1 MFDSEAL
8 KAWYASNPTD
18 MEWLEKPSWHQFRWR
33 LPNDRWVTASRQ
45 MTNQH
50 SLGKVLAKH
59 GPRDVY
65 IGTSS
70 WLNPINLPKLSD
82 EEQAHPILLDHL
94 IVFDIDFRPFC
105 YRRLEQART
114 ATSKL
119 LQWLDMHEELNL
131 CSISFS
137 GGKGFHL
144 ILSERDRALF
154 SIPDP
159 KEREEAVRASRQAL
173 LERVLE
179 AGFPVDPTVTA
190 DTRRIIR
197 LPGSLH
203 GTTGWC
209 CHRIT
214 REELQQPLKRWKKK
228 LPRHA
233 SAMRMPYWPL
243 SLPIMLGEWKKRRR
257 LRNKSSS
264 PQVDLATEKPTI
276 MSLQL
281 SSQVVGTKERSAA
294 ILWIPKR
301 WTEEHLE
308 RIAEVFVEKQW
319 TPAYDFSI
327 EDETLVV
334 IPRAIPIHQLRKV
347 LRTLGFPHLSSEI
360 KRLGHYWIDV
370 SPVKPSDGPLQ
381 PELTYQGLWREVREI
396 ESKVPWSATHLEMLK
411 RLGLE
416 IETTKQEV
424 SGRAEPA
431 LRMVVK
437 E

>member
-18 MEWLEKPSWHQFRWR
+18 LEWLEKPSWHQFRWR
-33 LPNDRWVTASRQ
+33 LPNNRWVTASRQ
-45 MTNQH
+45 MTNQQT
-50 SLGKVLAKH
+50 LGKVLAKH

-70 WLNPINLPKLSD
+70 WLNPIDLPTLSD
-82 EEQAHPILLDHL
+82 EEQPHPILLDHL

-105 YRRLEQART
+105 YRRLEQARA
-114 ATSKL
+114 ATSNL
-119 LQWLDMHEELNL
+119 LDWLDEHEDLNL
-131 CSISFS
+131 LSISFS

-144 ILSERDRALF
+144 ILSERDRTHF

-159 KEREEAVRASRQAL
+159 KKREDTVRTSRQAL
-173 LERVLE
+173 LDRVVE
-179 AGFPVDPTVTA
+179 AGFPVDSTVTA

-214 REELQQPLKRWKKK
+214 RAELRQPLKRWKKD
-228 LPRHA
+228 LPRHP

-243 SLPIMLGEWKKRRR
+243 SRSMLLRGLKRRVR
-257 LRNKSSS
+257 LPANDAALRAEGD
-264 PQVDLATEKPTI
+264 VEKPTT

-281 SSQVVGTKERSAA
+281 SSQVVGTKERSAVM
-294 ILWIPKR
+294 LWIPKR
-301 WTEEHLE
+301 WTEGHLE
-308 RIAEVFVEKQW
+308 RMEAVFNEKQW
-319 TPAYDFSI
+319 TPAYEFNLG
-327 EDETLVV
+327 EQVLVF
-334 IPRAIPIHQLRKV
+334 IPRAIPVQQLRKV
-347 LRTLGFPHLSSEI
+347 LLNLGLPHLSSEI

-381 PELTYQGLWREVREI
+381 PELMAKGHWREVSRM
-396 ESKVPWSATHLEMLK
+396 ESKVPWSATHLEMLR
-411 RLGLE
+411 RLGLNV
-416 IETTKQEV
+416 ETLEQEV